1 MKVIDMADM
10 YADYFM
16 VGIFKMMAIDTDE
29 ISSNDNF
36 DFVRIFF
43 NSYTNN
49 A

>member
-1 MKVIDMADM
+1 MKVIDMADI
-10 YADYFM
+10 YADFM

-36 DFVRIFF
+36 GFVTIFF
-43 NSYTNN
+43 NSYTNI